1 MIAMICSMFMLHK
14 TTQDVTK
21 EILFELDQINYP
33 LIPFEIKG
41 SECSQLR
48 IADSIKSD
56 ILFIRDLIQLWIEDR
71 SSEKWKMESFKVS
84 QKILRGL
91 KSINMDEITLYSITD
106 GEELD
111 VKYYTEMLL
120 SYLVKLGMIATT
132 LSQWMD
138 YLLDQETANNGEL
151 HYCLKTYQKTK

>member
-1 MIAMICSMFMLHK
+1 MFTLHK
-14 TTQDVTK
+14 TLQDVTK

-48 IADSIKSD
+48 ISDSIKSD

-138 YLLDQETANNGEL
+138 YLLDQETANSGEL
-151 HYCLKTYQKTK
+151 HYCLETYQKTK

>member
-1 MIAMICSMFMLHK
+1 MTTMICSMFMLHK
-14 TTQDVTK
+14 TLQDVTK

-33 LIPFEIKG
+33 IIPFEIKG
-41 SECSQLR
+41 SECSQLK

-56 ILFIRDLIQLWIEDR
+56 ILFIRDLIQFWIEDR
-71 SSEKWKMESFKVS
+71 SSEKWKMEDSKMS
-84 QKILRGL
+84 QKVLRGL
-91 KSINMDEITLYSITD
+91 KSINMDEIELYSITD

-120 SYLVKLGMIATT
+120 SYLIKLGMIATT

-138 YLLDQETANNGEL
+138 YLLDQETANNDEL
-151 HYCLKTYQKTK
+151 HYCLETYQKSK